1 MSETKL
7 NKQLNITKPLKLKP
21 VFRKVSPDRILLY
34 GFLILI
40 AVILLGPF
48 IWLVSASFKESKDIF
63 STTFTLFPQ
72 REDGSIYFS
81 FENYTGA
88 IEYLQFGSLF
98 VNTLIVSVVTTIIN
112 LFFNSLAG
120 YSFARLKFKGRDL
133 IFKLMLTSMMV
144 PGTVLLVPNMII
156 INKLGLYDSLGALM
170 VPFLMS
176 VYNIFL
182 MRQHF
187 LSLPRELEESA
198 IIDGAGWFTVFW
210 KIAMP
215 LAKPICVVLG
225 IFTFMWNYNNFL
237 WPLVVINSPENYTLA
252 LGLGA
257 LISASN
263 TSAEN
268 YPLMIAG
275 AVVVSLPLIII
286 FALFQKHI
294 MKGINV
300 GGVKG

>member
-1 MSETKL
+1 MRQTNINEEL
-7 NKQLNITKPLKLKP
+7 NVSKVIKVERT
-21 VFRKVSPDRILLY
+21 FRKIKPDRLLLY
-34 GFLILI
+34 AVLILI
-40 AVILLGPF
+40 AIILVGPF
-48 IWLVSASFKESKDIF
+48 IWLLSASFKESKDIF
-63 STTFTLFPQ
+63 STTFTFLPR
-72 REDGSIYFS
+72 REDGSLYFS
-81 FENYTGA
+81 FDNYTGA
-88 IEYLQFGSLF
+88 IEYLQFGPLF
-98 VNTLIVSVVTTIIN
+98 LNTIIVSSITTVFN

-120 YSFARLKFKGRDL
+120 YSFARLKFKGREV
-133 IFKLMLTSMMV
+133 IFKIMLTSMMV
-144 PGTVLLVPNMII
+144 PGTVILVPNMII
-156 INKLGLYDSLGALM
+156 INKLGLYDSLGSLI

-176 VYNIFL
+176 IYNIFL

-198 IIDGAGWFTVFW
+198 IVDGAGWFTVFW

-237 WPLVVINSPENYTLA
+237 WPLVVINSPENYTLS

-275 AVVVSLPLIII
+275 AVLVSLPLIVLFTI
-286 FALFQKHI
+286 FQKHI